1 MSGKQ
6 TTLIPSGRGRN
17 RYYYLAGLLFCATLI
32 GLSVW
37 LTPAEKGFGTH
48 KQLGLPECSFQQT
61 TGVPGPSCGMTTSF
75 AHMSSGNLFQ
85 AIRANLFGVLI
96 YGVILISGIEALM
109 QLLSVNISPVT
120 VLANHLKARHL
131 FVVMTLW
138 LLSWMLKLYV
148 FAGLL

>member
-1 MSGKQ
+1 
-6 TTLIPSGRGRN
+6 
-17 RYYYLAGLLFCATLI
+17 
-32 GLSVW
+32 
-37 LTPAEKGFGTH
+37 
-48 KQLGLPECSFQQT
+48 
-61 TGVPGPSCGMTTSF
+61 
-75 AHMSSGNLFQ
+75 MSSGNLFQ